1 MKHSA
6 NQLTRAYI
14 HDNKQFINGNI
25 AEHLMLNIE
34 AVSNY
39 NEYLSDEEIEEYE
52 NASLN
57 RKAEIEN
64 EIEAWIKDNFNYD
77 ITEFEY

>member
-6 NQLTRAYI
+6 EQLTRAYI

-39 NEYLSDEEIEEYE
+39 NEYLSDEEFEEYE
-52 NASLN
+52 NASPE
-57 RKAEIEN
+57 RKSEIEN
-64 EIEAWIKDNFNYD
+64 EIEGWIKEKFDYD

>member
-64 EIEAWIKDNFNYD
+64 EIEAWIKENFDYD

>member
-52 NASLN
+52 NASPD

-64 EIEAWIKDNFNYD
+64 EIEAWIKENFDYD